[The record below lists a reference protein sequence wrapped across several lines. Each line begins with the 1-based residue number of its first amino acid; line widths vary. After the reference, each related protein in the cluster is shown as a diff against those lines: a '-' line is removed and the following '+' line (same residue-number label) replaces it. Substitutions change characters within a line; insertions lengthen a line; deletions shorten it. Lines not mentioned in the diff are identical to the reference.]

1 MMMGFGVSGG
11 GVWMGVM
18 GLFGLLVLGGVV
30 ALIFGAMRAAFPANR
45 AGSVSASADP
55 LAQLKLRL
63 ARGEITPD
71 EYEELRA
78 HLRD

>member
-1 MMMGFGVSGG
+1 MMGFGGG
-11 GVWMGVM
+11 GGLVGMWLM
-18 GLFGLLVLGGVV
+18 GLLGLLMVAGVIVLVV
-30 ALIFGAMRAAFPANR
+30 WAIRALLPPRLAVAP
-45 AGSVSASADP
+45 STDP
-55 LAQLKLRL
+55 LSHLQLRL

>member
-1 MMMGFGVSGG
+1 MMGFGGGSGLAG
-11 GVWMGVM
+11 MWLM
-18 GLFGLLVLGGVV
+18 GLFGLLMVAGLIVLVV
-30 ALIFGAMRAAFPANR
+30 WAIRTLLPPR
-45 AGSVSASADP
+45 SAESRSPSADP
-55 LAQLKLRL
+55 LVHLQLRL

>member
-1 MMMGFGVSGG
+1 MMGFGTGG
-11 GVWMGVM
+11 GSASMWIMGV
-18 GLFGLLVLGGVV
+18 FGLLIAIGVIALV
-30 ALIFGAMRAAFPANR
+30 AWAIRSLVPRSR
-45 AGSVSASADP
+45 VSATGTDP
-55 LAQLKLRL
+55 LTQLQLRM